1 MRRIFADAV
10 YWVAIANRKDQW
22 YAKAV
27 TVMRSL
33 GRVTLVTTEEVLDE
47 FLAHY
52 SGHGP
57 VLRNLAAA
65 TVEKAMANPLVIVR
79 PQSHQSFLDGCEL
92 YKARPDKEYSLTDCI
107 SMEVIILAASP
118 FPSCAFWFGA
128 TKSPRIWTVSGLERT
143 VSAVSFR
150 LSTGLRNGGRYFAD
164 GVTIVGFRPR
174 GGEAN
179 PLRLGEKAE
188 SIGPEACHETLAT
201 PGMCLLP
208 EHRESDRRTRAR
220 EAHFP

>member
-22 YAKAV
+22 YAKVV

-79 PQSHQSFLDGCEL
+79 PQSHQSFLDGL
-92 YKARPDKEYSLTDCI
+92 ALFKARPDKEYSLTDCI
-107 SMEVIILAASP
+107 SMEAMRQEAITEILTHDRHFRETNNAQHARTDPAWQARRAVVSWLPKISTIMTIHFPENLESSVLAAVH
-118 FPSCAFWFGA
+118 
-128 TKSPRIWTVSGLERT
+128 T
-143 VSAVSFR
+143 
-150 LSTGLRNGGRYFAD
+150 GRYASLD
-164 GVTIVGFRPR
+164 DAMA
-174 GGEAN
+174 EA
-179 PLRLGEKAE
+179 A
-188 SIGPEACHETLAT
+188 S
-201 PGMCLLP
+201 LL
-208 EHRESDRRTRAR
+208 SNG
-220 EAHFP
+220 